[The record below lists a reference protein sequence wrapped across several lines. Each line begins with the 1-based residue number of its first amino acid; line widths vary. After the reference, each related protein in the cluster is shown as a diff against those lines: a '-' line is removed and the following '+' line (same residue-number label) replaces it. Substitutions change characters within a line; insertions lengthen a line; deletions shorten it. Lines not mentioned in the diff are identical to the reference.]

1 MVALAALRDGRAQ
14 IPDWWFD
21 PPAQTVPPGRAA
33 RTARGIVGRVQS
45 GPFPAPGRRRVWSA
59 RRLAGNLASLGGGL
73 ALSAAGVAAVLAA
86 PHVGR
91 MAIALPLAGAGVAA
105 VLGGRWVR

>member
-1 MVALAALRDGRAQ
+1 MAALRDGRAQ

-45 GPFPAPGRRRVWSA
+45 GPFPELGTRRAWSA
-59 RRLAGNLASLGGGL
+59 RRLAGNLARLGGGM
-73 ALSAAGVAAVLAA
+73 ALTAAGVAAVLAA
-86 PHVGR
+86 PHVGG
-91 MAIALPLAGAGVAA
+91 MAIALPLAAVGVAA
-105 VLGGRWVR
+105 VLGGRWIR